1 MNSPE
6 ETNKAYNRMFSEAIE
21 ERTGPAGQ
29 RTEEEISSGLS
40 RYRGRIVHSVF
51 NSSGLTQ
58 SVAVIPGL
66 LRCDS
71 IVFFYLNQGEKGVQG
86 YENIDV
92 RAIINQAGR
101 DLKRQPLRRTRRA
114 LHELGFVSEE

>member
-1 MNSPE
+1 
-6 ETNKAYNRMFSEAIE
+6 MFSEAIE

-29 RTEEEISSGLS
+29 KTEEEISSGLR

-51 NSSGLTQ
+51 NSRGLTQ
-58 SVAVIPGL
+58 SVAVIPSL
-66 LRCDS
+66 LGYDT
-71 IVFFYLNQGEKGVQG
+71 IVFFYLNQGEDGIQG

-92 RAIINQAGR
+92 RAVINQAGR
-101 DLKRQPLRRTRRA
+101 DLKRRPLRRTREA